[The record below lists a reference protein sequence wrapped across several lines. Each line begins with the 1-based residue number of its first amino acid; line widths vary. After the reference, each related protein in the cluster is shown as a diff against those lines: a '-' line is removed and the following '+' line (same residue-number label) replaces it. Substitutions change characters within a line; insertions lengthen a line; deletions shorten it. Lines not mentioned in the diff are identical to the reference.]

1 MAAQPTTTSV
11 AAHSAPNAST
21 NRAANVGT
29 LDPRALQPGLRV
41 RVTQQVVR
49 QGGPENQPQK
59 KMGVGS
65 GAGTFTGTVEGT
77 IVQFTQQKTGSW
89 YAHSRDGK
97 LWMDRLELRK
107 PDGELIVLNID
118 QYTHVEVLR

>member
-1 MAAQPTTTSV
+1 MAAQPSTAPSPAS
-11 AAHSAPNAST
+11 AASLPAQ
-21 NRAANVGT
+21 

-41 RVTQQVVR
+41 RVTQQIIR
-49 QGGPENQPQK
+49 QGGSESQPKQR
-59 KMGVGS
+59 MGVGS

-107 PDGELIVLNID
+107 ADGELIVLNID
-118 QYTHVEVLR
+118 QYTHIEVVK